1 LHFCKNSTPPPVFS
15 RKSDISAKRGSGRA
29 IGELVSFTTSGATK
43 FKVFEMLQP
52 RVAMV
57 ATATDHERRKVE
69 IGRLDNRLEA
79 NRHRNGARTI

>member
-1 LHFCKNSTPPPVFS
+1 
-15 RKSDISAKRGSGRA
+15 
-29 IGELVSFTTSGATK
+29 
-43 FKVFEMLQP
+43 MLQP